1 MANIGDAVGRNV
13 RVERVRR
20 RWRQA
25 DLAEHLG
32 WSMTKVSDIE
42 AGKRRVGA
50 DQLVELCAA
59 FQISLVRLLDEADP
73 EDLRIPGIGRRAS
86 RHHPRMPA
94 SGRIALRGGLPADRS
109 GRRRPVRPD
118 LAEVADGVIGDRP
131 SVRKSGLLQQ
141 AGHVLLGRPG

>member
-1 MANIGDAVGRNV
+1 MASIGDVVARNV

-42 AGKRRVGA
+42 AGKRRVSA

-59 FQISLVRLLDEADP
+59 FKIPLVRLLDEADP
-73 EDLRIPGIGRRAS
+73 EDL
-86 RHHPRMPA
+86 HT
-94 SGRIALRGGLPADRS
+94 LGL
-109 GRRRPVRPD
+109 G
-118 LAEVADGVIGDRP
+118 
-131 SVRKSGLLQQ
+131 Q
-141 AGHVLLGRPG
+141 AP